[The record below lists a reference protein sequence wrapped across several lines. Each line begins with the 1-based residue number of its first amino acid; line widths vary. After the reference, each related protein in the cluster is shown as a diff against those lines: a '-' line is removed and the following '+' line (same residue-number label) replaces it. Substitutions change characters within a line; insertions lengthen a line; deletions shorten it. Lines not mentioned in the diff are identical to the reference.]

1 MKSLTKVANHALSEK
16 RTDESFSRL
25 VGAVSPSSFRVERE
39 HGRSTNC
46 ASSAFFDN
54 VLEATFTD
62 PELLWHFMYRTLQNS
77 YNSAQIIY
85 IFCAAVKVIGRLL
98 RRRFA
103 ALQTLT
109 VLKSIVWT
117 TSTIFTRLVQLDSS
131 NIPPNQNRTYL
142 DVSTIN
148 LVLHIT
154 NNK

>member
-62 PELLWHFMYRTLQNS
+62 PELLCHFMYRTLQNS
-77 YNSAQIIY
+77 
-85 IFCAAVKVIGRLL
+85 CAAVKVIGRLL
-98 RRRFA
+98 RRHFT

-131 NIPPNQNRTYL
+131 NIPPSQNRTYL